1 MQNLQETILAG
12 LLTFLWLVNIPIAV
26 LAVLRFITNRNVF
39 ITSDLRRIRND
50 PKIIFQITTRS
61 ATKTPVVKRGIRSII
76 ESCRKVEYEK
86 FKISVI
92 TDDPADNSDLDE
104 FGCEVVV
111 VPKSFKTSAI
121 KKGRALQY
129 ALLYRRSREENKKQI
144 WIYHM
149 DDESFVT
156 AQTILSLLKFIR
168 DGKGVA
174 SEGPIFYP
182 LKFENANIL
191 TALAE
196 SIRPFT
202 CYDCVSQMTNK
213 VVIKTPPL
221 HMHGSNLLV
230 RSDVEDSIGW
240 NFGPTLAEDQLFG
253 YLVYEKYGSK
263 SMGWHGG
270 VLLEQPP
277 LNIKD
282 HFMQR
287 RRWVLGSLQNVD
299 KFSFF
304 HRAKLSYKLMTYF
317 LGFAAGLL
325 STILSIYVN
334 LPIVLSFF
342 TFGGSGTG
350 NIIESGNIVNSLM
363 DNLNLAFQQ
372 FYSNSAL
379 HNWTTAGPIEF
390 ATGLLLLFSSLIWL
404 FSYQLGLF
412 QNLRFS
418 QISLSKKIL
427 FHFQTLFLCPI
438 IGLVETFPAF
448 YSIIEYTFRNNRNEG
463 TPVYDFYVIE
473 K

>member
-1 MQNLQETILAG
+1 MQETVLAG
-12 LLTFLWLVNIPIAV
+12 LLTFLWLINIPIAI
-26 LAVLRFITNRNVF
+26 LAVLRFITNNRVF

-50 PKIIFQITTRS
+50 PEIIFQITTRS
-61 ATKTPVVKRGIRSII
+61 ATRTPVVKRGIQSIL
-76 ESCRKVEYEK
+76 ESCRKVEYNR

-92 TDDPADNSDLDE
+92 TEDPTDNSELDGY
-104 FGCEVVV
+104 GCEVVL

-129 ALLYRRSREENKKQI
+129 ALLHRKSQDENKKQI

-156 AQTILSLLKFIR
+156 TQTILSLLKFIR

-182 LKFENANIL
+182 LKFESANVL

-230 RSDVEDSIGW
+230 RSDVEDNIGW

-253 YLVYEKYGSK
+253 YLVYEKYGSN

-299 KFSFF
+299 KFSTI
-304 HRAKLSYKLMTYF
+304 HRIKLSYKLMTYF
-317 LGFAAGLL
+317 LGFAAGVL
-325 STILSIYVN
+325 STIVSIYVN
-334 LPIVLSFF
+334 LPIVLSFLS
-342 TFGGSGTG
+342 FGGVGTDNG
-350 NIIESGNIVNSLM
+350 IASDTIVSSFM
-363 DNLNLAFQQ
+363 DNLSVAFQQ

-379 HNWTTAGPIEF
+379 HNWTNAGPIEF
-390 ATGLLLLFSSLIWL
+390 ATGVLLLFSSLIWL

-438 IGLVETFPAF
+438 IGLIETFPAF

-463 TPVYDFYVIE
+463 TPIYDFYVID

>member
-1 MQNLQETILAG
+1 MQETVLAG
-12 LLTFLWLVNIPIAV
+12 LLTFLWLINIPIAV
-26 LAVLRFITNRNVF
+26 LAVLRFITNNRVF
-39 ITSDLRRIRND
+39 ITSDLKRIRND
-50 PKIIFQITTRS
+50 PEIIFQITTRS
-61 ATKTPVVKRGIRSII
+61 ATRTPVVKRGIQSIL
-76 ESCRKVEYEK
+76 ESCKKVEYNR

-92 TDDPADNSDLDE
+92 TDDPTDNSGLDGY
-104 FGCEVVV
+104 GCEVVL

-129 ALLYRRSREENKKQI
+129 ALLHRRSQDENKKQI

-156 AQTILSLLKFIR
+156 TQTILSLLKFIR

-182 LKFENANIL
+182 LKFESANVL

-230 RSDVEDSIGW
+230 RSDVEDNIGW

-253 YLVYEKYGSK
+253 YLVYEKYGSN

-299 KFSFF
+299 KFSTI
-304 HRAKLSYKLMTYF
+304 HRMKLSYKLMTYF
-317 LGFAAGLL
+317 LGFAAGVL
-325 STILSIYVN
+325 STIVSIYVN
-334 LPIVLSFF
+334 LPIVLSFLS
-342 TFGGSGTG
+342 FGGIGTG
-350 NIIESGNIVNSLM
+350 SGIATDTIVSSFM
-363 DNLNLAFQQ
+363 DNLNVAFQQ

-390 ATGLLLLFSSLIWL
+390 ATGVLLLFSSLIWL

-463 TPVYDFYVIE
+463 TPIYDFYVID

>member
-1 MQNLQETILAG
+1 LQETVLAG
-12 LLTFLWLVNIPIAV
+12 LLTFLWLINIPIAV
-26 LAVLRFITNRNVF
+26 LAVLRFITNNRVF
-39 ITSDLRRIRND
+39 ITSDLKRIRND
-50 PKIIFQITTRS
+50 PEIIFQITTRS
-61 ATKTPVVKRGIRSII
+61 ATRTPVVKRGIQSIL
-76 ESCRKVEYEK
+76 ESCKKVEYNR

-92 TDDPADNSDLDE
+92 TDDPTDNSELDGY
-104 FGCEVVV
+104 GCEVVL

-129 ALLYRRSREENKKQI
+129 ALLHRRSQDENKKQI

-156 AQTILSLLKFIR
+156 TQTILSLLKFIR

-182 LKFENANIL
+182 LKFESANVL

-230 RSDVEDSIGW
+230 RSDVEDNIGW

-253 YLVYEKYGSK
+253 YLVYEKYGSN

-299 KFSFF
+299 KFSTI
-304 HRAKLSYKLMTYF
+304 HRMKLSYKLMTYF
-317 LGFAAGLL
+317 LGFAAGVL
-325 STILSIYVN
+325 STIVSIYVN
-334 LPIVLSFF
+334 LPIVLSFLS
-342 TFGGSGTG
+342 FGGIGTG
-350 NIIESGNIVNSLM
+350 SGIATDTIVSSFM
-363 DNLNLAFQQ
+363 DNLNVAFQQ

-390 ATGLLLLFSSLIWL
+390 ATGVLLLFSSLIWL

-463 TPVYDFYVIE
+463 TPIYDFYVID

>member
-1 MQNLQETILAG
+1 MQETVLAG
-12 LLTFLWLVNIPIAV
+12 LLTFLWLINIPIAV
-26 LAVLRFITNRNVF
+26 LAVLRFITNNRVF

-50 PKIIFQITTRS
+50 PEIIFQITTRS
-61 ATKTPVVKRGIRSII
+61 ATRTPVVKRGIQSIL
-76 ESCRKVEYEK
+76 ESCRKVEYNR

-92 TDDPADNSDLDE
+92 TEDPTDNSELDGY
-104 FGCEVVV
+104 GCEVVL

-129 ALLYRRSREENKKQI
+129 ALLHRKSQDENKKQI

-156 AQTILSLLKFIR
+156 TQTILSLLKFIR

-182 LKFENANIL
+182 LKFESANVL

-230 RSDVEDSIGW
+230 RSDVEDNIGW

-253 YLVYEKYGSK
+253 YLVYEKYGSN

-299 KFSFF
+299 KFSTI
-304 HRAKLSYKLMTYF
+304 HRIKLSYKLMTYF
-317 LGFAAGLL
+317 LGFAAGVL
-325 STILSIYVN
+325 STIVSIYVN
-334 LPIVLSFF
+334 LPIVLSFLS
-342 TFGGSGTG
+342 FGGVGTDNG
-350 NIIESGNIVNSLM
+350 IASDTIVSSFM
-363 DNLNLAFQQ
+363 DNLSVAFQQ

-390 ATGLLLLFSSLIWL
+390 ATGVLLLFSSLIWL

-418 QISLSKKIL
+418 QISLSKKIF

-463 TPVYDFYVIE
+463 TPIYDFYVID

>member
-1 MQNLQETILAG
+1 MQETVLAG
-12 LLTFLWLVNIPIAV
+12 LLTFLWLINIPIAV
-26 LAVLRFITNRNVF
+26 LAVLRFITNNRVF

-50 PKIIFQITTRS
+50 PEIIFQITTRS
-61 ATKTPVVKRGIRSII
+61 ATRTPVVKRGIQSIL
-76 ESCRKVEYEK
+76 ESCKKVEYNR

-92 TDDPADNSDLDE
+92 TDDPTDNSELDGY
-104 FGCEVVV
+104 GCEVVL

-129 ALLYRRSREENKKQI
+129 ALLHRRSQDENKKQI

-156 AQTILSLLKFIR
+156 TQTILSLLKFIR

-182 LKFENANIL
+182 LKFESANVL

-230 RSDVEDSIGW
+230 RSDVEDNIGW

-253 YLVYEKYGSK
+253 YLVYEKYGSN

-299 KFSFF
+299 KFSTI
-304 HRAKLSYKLMTYF
+304 HRMKLSYKLMTYF
-317 LGFAAGLL
+317 LGFAAGVL
-325 STILSIYVN
+325 STIVSIYVN
-334 LPIVLSFF
+334 LPIVLSFLS
-342 TFGGSGTG
+342 FGGIGTG
-350 NIIESGNIVNSLM
+350 SGIATDTIVSSFM
-363 DNLNLAFQQ
+363 DNLNVAFQQ

-390 ATGLLLLFSSLIWL
+390 ATGVLLLFSSLIWL

-418 QISLSKKIL
+418 QISLSKKVL

-463 TPVYDFYVIE
+463 TPIYDFYVID